1 MEKSLQ
7 SSMNIGYKRL
17 PSYSGFE
24 KSSNHD
30 KKIVNNSIDLK
41 NYDLG
46 TFAIN
51 FCNNFGTFEENLL
64 QNQHVNTHGTLE
76 HTGDV
81 DLRVNSK

>member
-7 SSMNIGYKRL
+7 SPMNIGYKRL

-24 KSSNHD
+24 KSPNHD
-30 KKIVNNSIDLK
+30 KNIVNNSIDLK

-64 QNQHVNTHGTLE
+64 QNQHVNTHPWNT
-76 HTGDV
+76 
-81 DLRVNSK
+81 RAYRRC